1 MAPATALRVVSAPAE
16 NTSEKKAES
25 SSSLSRGGSVSGS
38 SACTT
43 VESMSGPGWI
53 RFSSIERGAVFVQ
66 DTDRCLAFGGHR
78 QEVGFVGNVE
88 DVLDG
93 IEQDVSVRLRHPEE
107 EADGLHRQLR
117 RHVDQEVA
125 LVVD

>member
-1 MAPATALRVVSAPAE
+1 MAPAMALRVVSAPAE

-53 RFSSIERGAVFVQ
+53 RFSSMSAAPYSYSSSTAASRLG
-66 DTDRCLAFGGHR
+66 RHR
-78 QEVGFVGNVE
+78 EEVG
-88 DVLDG
+88 L
-93 IEQDVSVRLRHPEE
+93 VR
-107 EADGLHRQLR
+107 
-117 RHVDQEVA
+117 
-125 LVVD
+125 